1 MAWRRVVVS
10 IDACDTGLHTFVQ
23 IDFPFFNDLALD
35 HGAAFP
41 CLPCRWAL
49 WPRVPTTWDHALS
62 SWRAPQKGFHQP
74 TSHSKAAIP
83 QDCYPCC
90 RGSTTSNRSCIS
102 AEHPRE
108 AIPHHLCLPKAHLGH
123 WWASFFF
130 RKSTLPSTGTML
142 ESPFLGA
149 RESPQAS
156 SDRITCD
163 LTLEAMMKQ
172 PGSQSG
178 KANSRLQA

>member
-1 MAWRRVVVS
+1 
-10 IDACDTGLHTFVQ
+10 
-23 IDFPFFNDLALD
+23 LASL
-35 HGAAFP
+35 F
-41 CLPCRWAL
+41 
-49 WPRVPTTWDHALS
+49 
-62 SWRAPQKGFHQP
+62 P

-90 RGSTTSNRSCIS
+90 RGSTTSNGSCIS

-123 WWASFFF
+123 WWSSFFF
-130 RKSTLPSTGTML
+130 RKSTLPSTL
-142 ESPFLGA
+142 SPS

-178 KANSRLQA
+178 KANSRL